1 MVTNGDGVPAFLANL
16 MQHHDFRL
24 VLLAAIVCE
33 CGAVTAF
40 RLYARLRGSRG
51 IVRAAWTLLTGIVG
65 GAGAWATHFLLMMAY
80 DPGLR
85 IGYWPGST
93 LASLIIAIAAMCG
106 GFTLATTQKRS
117 SSTEVA
123 GGVLI
128 GFGLGAMHYVGLA
141 GMAVQGHMVWNNAL
155 AAVSI
160 AFAVVGAIAA
170 LYAVG
175 AGRKVYQQLL
185 GALLI
190 TIAVI
195 GLHFVGMAALT
206 IHPDYNI
213 PAPPELLSPVMISFG
228 VSSIAAVMILGGLGA
243 ALIEASTTNSAL
255 DRMRRL
261 ANAAFEGI
269 VVLREGMIADCNAAF
284 ADLAG
289 ATVEELRGKLMD
301 DLLVLDGSDD
311 LQEDERREG
320 YLRPVNGGRE
330 APVEIFARLMD
341 DGARRETS
349 GMVVLALRD
358 LRERQAAEEKIRYLA
373 EHDGLTGLPN
383 RHALQGRLAAAL
395 ERVEASRESLALLC
409 LDIDHFKEANDL
421 HGHQAGDAI
430 LVEVARRIQAQLT
443 GPSFAARLGADEF
456 IVVQVAGGDQP
467 PAAAELSTQ
476 LLEALAAP
484 FDCAGEAIQIGASI
498 GVSLFPDDGRTA
510 EALLANADM
519 ALFRAKEGGRGGYRF
534 FKREMDDA
542 IREQRS
548 MVRELRQAI
557 TNDEL
562 VLYYQPIARTTDGRI
577 CGFEALVRWQHPSR
591 GLVPPMEFIPLA
603 EESGL
608 IVPLGEWALRRACA
622 DAAAWDRPLR
632 VAVNLSPLQLH
643 QPDLVSLV
651 DAVLEETGL
660 VPHRLELEITEGA
673 LFHDQKRAI
682 DILRKLKGLGVR
694 IAMDD
699 FGTGFSSLSS
709 LQSFPFDKLKI
720 DKSFVEK
727 IERDDRAMAIV
738 KAILGLGRSLEI
750 PVVAE
755 GVETDAQLQF
765 LRGESC
771 AEVQGYAIGRPM
783 PVRDIAGWTTATG
796 AAPIALNATRK
807 QRSA

>member
-1 MVTNGDGVPAFLANL
+1 VPAFLTHL
-16 MQHHDFRL
+16 LQQHDFKL
-24 VLLAAIVCE
+24 VVLAAIVCE

-40 RLYARLRGSRG
+40 RLYARLRGSKG
-51 IVRAAWTLLTGIVG
+51 IVRAAWTLLTGIVA
-65 GAGAWATHFLLMMAY
+65 GAGVWATHFLLIMAY

-93 LASLIIAIAAMCG
+93 LASLIIAIMAMCG
-106 GFTLATTQKRS
+106 GFMLATSPKRS
-117 SSTEVA
+117 NSTEIA

-128 GFGLGAMHYVGLA
+128 GFGLGAMHYVGLT
-141 GMAVQGHMVWNNAL
+141 GMAVQGHMVWNPAIAGL
-155 AAVSI
+155 SV
-160 AFAVVGAIAA
+160 AFAVIGSIVA

-175 AGRKVYQQLL
+175 SGARVYQQLL

-190 TIAVI
+190 TIAVV
-195 GLHFVGMAALT
+195 GLHFSGMAALT
-206 IHPDYNI
+206 IRPDYNI

-228 VSSIAAVMILGGLGA
+228 VSAIAAVMILGGLGA

-269 VVLREGMIADCNAAF
+269 VVLRDGVITDCNQAF
-284 ADLAG
+284 AELAG
-289 ATVEELRGKLMD
+289 STVESMRGQMMD
-301 DLLVLDGSDD
+301 DLLVLDGDED
-311 LQEDERREG
+311 LVEDERREG
-320 YLRPVNGGRE
+320 YLKPVDGGRE

-341 DGARRETS
+341 DGARRDTS
-349 GMVVLALRD
+349 GLVVLALRD

-373 EHDGLTGLPN
+373 EHDGLTDLPN
-383 RHALQGRLAAAL
+383 RHALQSRLAGAL
-395 ERVEASRESLALLC
+395 ERVEASRETLALLC
-409 LDIDHFKEANDL
+409 VDIDHFKELNDL
-421 HGHQAGDAI
+421 HGHQAGDDL
-430 LVEVARRIQAQLT
+430 LVEVSKRLQAQLS

-467 PAAAELSTQ
+467 PAAAELATQ
-476 LLEALAAP
+476 ILEAMAAP
-484 FDCAGEAIQIGASI
+484 FENGREEIQLGCSI
-498 GVSLFPDDGRTA
+498 GVSLYPDDGRTA
-510 EALLANADM
+510 EALMANADM

-542 IREQRS
+542 IREQRT
-548 MVRELRQAI
+548 MARDLRHAI
-557 TNDEL
+557 SNEEL

-577 CGFEALVRWQHPSR
+577 AGFEALVRWQHPSR
-591 GLVPPMEFIPLA
+591 GLVPPIEFIPLA

-608 IVPLGEWALRRACA
+608 IIPLGEWALRRACA
-622 DAAAWDRPLR
+622 DAASWERPLR

-643 QPDLVSLV
+643 QPNLTALVES
-651 DAVLEETGL
+651 VLEETGL

-673 LFHDQKRAI
+673 LFHDQKRALA
-682 DILRKLKGLGVR
+682 ILRQLKALGVR

-727 IERDDRAMAIV
+727 IEKDDRAMVIV
-738 KAILGLGRSLEI
+738 KAVLGLGRSLEI

-755 GVETDAQLQF
+755 GVETESQLHF
-765 LRGESC
+765 LRGEAC
-771 AEVQGYAIGRPM
+771 AEVQGYHIGRPM
-783 PVRDIAGWTTATG
+783 PIRDIEGWTTAAG

-807 QRSA
+807 QRTA

>member
-1 MVTNGDGVPAFLANL
+1 MPAFLTHL
-16 MQHHDFRL
+16 LQQHDFKL
-24 VLLAAIVCE
+24 VVLAAIVCE

-40 RLYARLRGSRG
+40 RLYARLRGSKG

-106 GFTLATTQKRS
+106 GFMLATSQKKS
-117 SSTEVA
+117 ISTEIA

-141 GMAVQGHMVWNNAL
+141 GMAVQGQMVWNPAIAGL
-155 AAVSI
+155 SI
-160 AFAVVGAIAA
+160 AFAVLGSILA

-175 AGRKVYQQLL
+175 PGKRVYQQLA
-185 GALLI
+185 GALLV
-190 TIAVI
+190 TIAVVC
-195 GLHFVGMAALT
+195 LHFVGMAALK
-206 IHPDYNI
+206 IEPDFNI

-255 DRMRRL
+255 ERIRRL

-269 VVLREGMIADCNAAF
+269 VVLREGMITDCNQAF
-284 ADLAG
+284 AELAG
-289 ATVEELRGKLMD
+289 STVEDLRGKLMD
-301 DLLVLDGSDD
+301 DLLVLDGDED
-311 LQEDERREG
+311 LVEDERREG
-320 YLRPVNGGRE
+320 YLKPLDGGRE

-341 DGARRETS
+341 DGARRDTS

-383 RHALQGRLAAAL
+383 RHALQARLAGAL
-395 ERVEASRESLALLC
+395 ERVEASRETLALLC
-409 LDIDHFKEANDL
+409 IDVDHFKELNDL
-421 HGHQAGDAI
+421 HGHHVGDAL
-430 LVEVARRIQAQLT
+430 LVEFSKRLQSRLT

-467 PAAAELSTQ
+467 PAAAELATQ
-476 LLEALAAP
+476 VLEAMAAP
-484 FDCAGEAIQIGASI
+484 FENGREQIQLGCSI
-498 GVSLFPDDGRTA
+498 GVSLYPDDGRTA

-542 IREQRS
+542 IREQRT
-548 MVRELRQAI
+548 MARDLRHAI
-557 TNDEL
+557 SNEEL

-577 CGFEALVRWQHPSR
+577 AGFEALVRWQHPVR
-591 GLVPPMEFIPLA
+591 GLVPPIEFIPLA

-608 IVPLGEWALRRACA
+608 IIPLGEWALRRACA
-622 DAAAWDRPLR
+622 DAASWERPLR

-643 QPDLVSLV
+643 QPNLVSLV
-651 DAVLEETGL
+651 EAVLEETGL

-673 LFHDQKRAI
+673 LFHDQKRALA
-682 DILRKLKGLGVR
+682 ILRQLKALGVR

-727 IERDDRAMAIV
+727 IEKDDRAMVIV
-738 KAILGLGRSLEI
+738 KAVLGLGRSLEI

-755 GVETDAQLQF
+755 GVETESQLHF

-771 AEVQGYAIGRPM
+771 AEVQGYHIGRPM
-783 PVRDIAGWTTATG
+783 PMRDIEGWTTAAG

-807 QRSA
+807 QRNTDAA

>member
-1 MVTNGDGVPAFLANL
+1 MPAFLTHL
-16 MQHHDFRL
+16 LQQHDFKL
-24 VLLAAIVCE
+24 VVLAAIVCE

-51 IVRAAWTLLTGIVG
+51 IVRAAWTLLTGIVA

-106 GFTLATTQKRS
+106 GFTLATSPKKS
-117 SSTEVA
+117 NSTEIA

-141 GMAVQGHMVWNNAL
+141 GMAVQGHMVWNNATAGL
-155 AAVSI
+155 SI
-160 AFAVVGAIAA
+160 AFAVVGSIVA

-175 AGRKVYQQLL
+175 SGRRVYQQLT

-190 TIAVI
+190 TIAVVC
-195 GLHFVGMAALT
+195 LHFVGMAALT
-206 IHPDYNI
+206 IHPDYTI

-269 VVLREGMIADCNAAF
+269 VVLREGVIADCNQSF

-289 ATVEELRGKLMD
+289 STIDDLRGKAMD
-301 DLLVLDGSDD
+301 DLLVLHGDED

-320 YLRPVNGGRE
+320 YLKPLDGARE

-341 DGARRETS
+341 DGARRDTS
-349 GMVVLALRD
+349 GLVVLALRD

-383 RHALQGRLAAAL
+383 RHALQARLAAAV
-395 ERVEASRESLALLC
+395 ERVEASRETLALLC
-409 LDIDHFKEANDL
+409 VDIDHFKELNDL
-421 HGHQAGDAI
+421 HGHHVGDAL
-430 LVEVARRIQAQLT
+430 LVEVAKRLQSQLT
-443 GPSFAARLGADEF
+443 APSFAARLGADEF
-456 IVVQVAGGDQP
+456 IIVQVAGGDQP
-467 PAAAELSTQ
+467 PAAAELATQ
-476 LLEALAAP
+476 ILESMAAP
-484 FDCAGEAIQIGASI
+484 FDINREQIQLGCSI
-498 GVSLFPDDGRTA
+498 GVSLFPDDGRTI

-542 IREQRS
+542 IREQRT
-548 MVRELRQAI
+548 MARDLRHAI
-557 TNDEL
+557 SNEEL

-577 CGFEALVRWQHPSR
+577 AGFEALVRWQHPVR
-591 GLVPPMEFIPLA
+591 GLVPPLEFIPLA

-608 IVPLGEWALRRACA
+608 IIPLGEWALRRACA
-622 DAAAWDRPLR
+622 DAASWERPLR

-643 QPDLVSLV
+643 QPNLVALV
-651 DAVLEETGL
+651 DSVLEETGL

-673 LFHDQKRAI
+673 LFHDQKRALA
-682 DILRKLKGLGVR
+682 ILRELKALGVR

-727 IERDDRAMAIV
+727 IEKDDRAMVIV
-738 KAILGLGRSLEI
+738 KAVLGLGRSLEI

-755 GVETDAQLQF
+755 GVETDSQLQF
-765 LRGESC
+765 LRGEAC

-783 PVRDIAGWTTATG
+783 PIRDIEGWTTAAG

-807 QRSA
+807 QRTDAA

>member
-1 MVTNGDGVPAFLANL
+1 
-16 MQHHDFRL
+16 
-24 VLLAAIVCE
+24 
-33 CGAVTAF
+33 AVTAF
-40 RLYARLRGSRG
+40 RLYARLRGSKG

-106 GFTLATTQKRS
+106 GFMLATSQKKS
-117 SSTEVA
+117 ISTEIA

-141 GMAVQGHMVWNNAL
+141 GMAVQGQMVWNPAIAGL
-155 AAVSI
+155 SI
-160 AFAVVGAIAA
+160 AFAVLGSILA

-175 AGRKVYQQLL
+175 PGKRVYQQLA
-185 GALLI
+185 GALLV
-190 TIAVI
+190 TIAVVC
-195 GLHFVGMAALT
+195 LHFVGMAALK
-206 IHPDYNI
+206 IEPDFNI

-255 DRMRRL
+255 ERIRRL

-269 VVLREGMIADCNAAF
+269 VVLREGMITDCNQAF
-284 ADLAG
+284 AELAG
-289 ATVEELRGKLMD
+289 STVEDLRGKLMD
-301 DLLVLDGSDD
+301 DLLVLDGDED
-311 LQEDERREG
+311 LVEDERREG
-320 YLRPVNGGRE
+320 YLKPLDGGRE

-341 DGARRETS
+341 DGARRDTS

-383 RHALQGRLAAAL
+383 RHALQARLAGAL
-395 ERVEASRESLALLC
+395 ERVEASRETLALLC
-409 LDIDHFKEANDL
+409 IDVDHFKELNDL
-421 HGHQAGDAI
+421 HGHHVGDAL
-430 LVEVARRIQAQLT
+430 LVEFSKRLQSRLT

-467 PAAAELSTQ
+467 PAAAELATQ
-476 LLEALAAP
+476 VLEAMAAP
-484 FDCAGEAIQIGASI
+484 FENGREQIQLGCSI
-498 GVSLFPDDGRTA
+498 GVSLYPDDGRTA

-542 IREQRS
+542 IREQRT
-548 MVRELRQAI
+548 MARDLRHAI
-557 TNDEL
+557 SNEEL

-577 CGFEALVRWQHPSR
+577 AGFEALVRWQHPVR
-591 GLVPPMEFIPLA
+591 GLVPPIEFIPLA

-608 IVPLGEWALRRACA
+608 IIPLGEWALRRACA
-622 DAAAWDRPLR
+622 DAASWERPLR

-643 QPDLVSLV
+643 QPNLVSLV
-651 DAVLEETGL
+651 EAVLEETGL

-673 LFHDQKRAI
+673 LFHDQKRALA
-682 DILRKLKGLGVR
+682 ILRQLKALGVR

-727 IERDDRAMAIV
+727 IEKDDRAMVIV
-738 KAILGLGRSLEI
+738 KAVLGLGRSLEI

-755 GVETDAQLQF
+755 GVETESQLHF

-771 AEVQGYAIGRPM
+771 AEVQGYHIGRPM
-783 PVRDIAGWTTATG
+783 PMRDIEGWTTAAG

-807 QRSA
+807 QRNTDAA

>member
-1 MVTNGDGVPAFLANL
+1 MPAFLTHL
-16 MQHHDFRL
+16 LQQHDFKL
-24 VLLAAIVCE
+24 VVLAAIVCE

-40 RLYARLRGSRG
+40 RLYARLRGSKG
-51 IVRAAWTLLTGIVG
+51 IVRAAWTLLTGIVA
-65 GAGAWATHFLLMMAY
+65 GAGVWATHFLLIMAY

-93 LASLIIAIAAMCG
+93 LASLIIAIMAMCG
-106 GFTLATTQKRS
+106 GFMLATSPKRS
-117 SSTEVA
+117 NSTEIA

-128 GFGLGAMHYVGLA
+128 GFGLGAMHYVGLT
-141 GMAVQGHMVWNNAL
+141 GMAVQGHMVWNPAIAGL
-155 AAVSI
+155 SV
-160 AFAVVGAIAA
+160 AFAVIGSIVA

-175 AGRKVYQQLL
+175 SGARVYQQLL

-190 TIAVI
+190 TIAVV
-195 GLHFVGMAALT
+195 GLHFSGMAALT
-206 IHPDYNI
+206 IRPDYNI

-228 VSSIAAVMILGGLGA
+228 VSAIAAVMILGGLGA

-269 VVLREGMIADCNAAF
+269 VVLRDGVITDCNQAF
-284 ADLAG
+284 AELAG
-289 ATVEELRGKLMD
+289 STVESMRGQMMD
-301 DLLVLDGSDD
+301 DLLVLDGDED
-311 LQEDERREG
+311 LVEDERREG
-320 YLRPVNGGRE
+320 YLKPVDGGRE

-341 DGARRETS
+341 DGARRDTS
-349 GMVVLALRD
+349 GLVVLALRD

-373 EHDGLTGLPN
+373 EHDGLTDLPN
-383 RHALQGRLAAAL
+383 RHALQSRLAGAL
-395 ERVEASRESLALLC
+395 ERVEASRETLALLC
-409 LDIDHFKEANDL
+409 VDIDHFKELNDL
-421 HGHQAGDAI
+421 HGHQAGDDL
-430 LVEVARRIQAQLT
+430 LVEVSKRLQAQLS

-467 PAAAELSTQ
+467 PAAAELATQ
-476 LLEALAAP
+476 ILEAMAAP
-484 FDCAGEAIQIGASI
+484 FENGREEIQLGCSI
-498 GVSLFPDDGRTA
+498 GVSLYPDDGRTA
-510 EALLANADM
+510 EALMANADM

-542 IREQRS
+542 IREQRT
-548 MVRELRQAI
+548 MARDLRHAI
-557 TNDEL
+557 SNEEL

-577 CGFEALVRWQHPSR
+577 AGFEALVRWQHPSR
-591 GLVPPMEFIPLA
+591 GLVPPIEFIPLA

-608 IVPLGEWALRRACA
+608 IIPLGEWALRRACA
-622 DAAAWDRPLR
+622 DAASWERPLR

-643 QPDLVSLV
+643 QPNLTALVES
-651 DAVLEETGL
+651 VLEETGL

-673 LFHDQKRAI
+673 LFHDQKRALA
-682 DILRKLKGLGVR
+682 ILRQLKALGVR

-727 IERDDRAMAIV
+727 IEKDDRAMVIV
-738 KAILGLGRSLEI
+738 KAVLGLGRSLEI

-755 GVETDAQLQF
+755 GVETESQLHF
-765 LRGESC
+765 LRGEAC
-771 AEVQGYAIGRPM
+771 AEVQGYHIGRPM
-783 PVRDIAGWTTATG
+783 PIRDIEGWTTAAG

-807 QRSA
+807 QRTA